1 MRASTRTSLALLA
14 VPTALV
20 GVAACGARPSA
31 GAATPTPST
40 ATAERATPSFPS
52 GWRFKTGEVATEGAQ
67 AMVVSNSRQASEAG
81 VEILRA
87 GGNAVD
93 AAVAVGFALAVTWPE
108 AGNIGGGGFMLMRMA
123 NGQTAAVDYR
133 EMGPGAASRD
143 MYLDGNGQR
152 TNKSTLGHLASGV
165 PGAVAG
171 MAQALRERGTMSL
184 AQVMA
189 PAIRLARDG
198 FVVDSALAQSIA
210 GTRCNFLKTGGEAV
224 FCPGGTPMAAGARLV
239 QADLG
244 RTLQAIADMGPDAFY
259 RGWIADSLVAEMA
272 RGGGIITKADLAA
285 YRAEGRTV
293 IRSAYRGHTL
303 LTMPPVSS
311 GGATITLTANIL
323 AADGAAP
330 AFGTAAWTHL
340 LGSAYQRAFAERNV
354 SLGDPA
360 FVKVP
365 LEKFTSPDAGARW
378 RRGIDMA
385 RATPTSAL
393 ETRTMNDGDNTTHY
407 SVVDAMG
414 NAVST
419 TTTLNGSWGAKVWVR
434 GAGFMLNNEMDDFA
448 TAPGKPNMFG
458 LVEGEQNA
466 VQPRKRM
473 LSSMSPSIVLDP
485 AGRLLLVVGAAG
497 GPTIITGTSQVIFN
511 VIDHRMSLAD
521 AMRAPR
527 IHHQAL
533 PDSLTYED
541 GGLSAEQLSA
551 LTGMGH
557 RLRRTSALVNV
568 NAIMRG
574 PRGGWQGVSEPRRP
588 LTNGAVGY

>member
-1 MRASTRTSLALLA
+1 MRTSPRSSRTLAIGTLMSIA
-14 VPTALV
+14 IIGCASRA
-20 GVAACGARPSA
+20 GSIASA
-31 GAATPTPST
+31 PPNADRIPAT
-40 ATAERATPSFPS
+40 FPE
-52 GWRFKTGEVATEGAQ
+52 GWRFKAGEAAVEGEQ

-108 AGNIGGGGFMLMRMA
+108 AGNIGGGGFMLTRMA
-123 NGQTAAVDYR
+123 DGRTSAVDYR
-133 EMGPGAASRD
+133 EMGPLKASRD
-143 MYLDGNGQR
+143 MYLDSTGKR
-152 TNKSTLGHLASGV
+152 TNKSLVGHLASGV

-184 AQVMA
+184 AQVLV

-198 FVVDSALAQSIA
+198 FTVDSALAGSIR
-210 GTRCNFLKTGGEAV
+210 GTRCDFLGTGGEAV
-224 FCPGGTPMAAGARLV
+224 FCPGGVPLAAGARLV
-239 QADLG
+239 QPALA
-244 RTLQAIADMGPDAFY
+244 RTLQAIADVGPDAFY
-259 RGWIADSLVAEMA
+259 RGWIADSLAAEMQ
-272 RGGGIITKADLAA
+272 RGGGIISTEDLAR
-285 YRAEGRTV
+285 YRAESRTV
-293 IRSAYRGHTL
+293 IRTAYRGHTL

-323 AADGAAP
+323 AAGGAVP
-330 AFGTAAWTHL
+330 AFGTPQWTHL

-360 FVKVP
+360 FVQVP
-365 LEKFTSPDAGARW
+365 MEKFTSMKAGEAW
-378 RRGIDMA
+378 RRTIDMA

-393 ETRTMNDGDNTTHY
+393 DTRVMNDGDNTTHY
-407 SVVDAMG
+407 SVVDAKG

-419 TTTLNGSWGAKVWVR
+419 TTTLNGGWGSKVWVR
-434 GAGFMLNNEMDDFA
+434 GAGFMMNNEMDDFA

-466 VQPRKRM
+466 VQPGKRM

-533 PDSLTYED
+533 PDSLTYEA
-541 GGLSAEQLSA
+541 GGLTPAQEQA
-551 LTGMGH
+551 LTAMGH
-557 RLRRTSALVNV
+557 RLRRTSSLVNV

-574 PRGGWQGVSEPRRP
+574 PRGWQGVSEPRR
-588 LTNGAVGY
+588 TMTIGAVGY